1 MDNFG
6 LTRQV
11 KLIDKLRLVGL
22 EFEGRPHCGRDD
34 ARNIARLALAL
45 KRRGVVLSRNAGV
58 GPAEPDKLTSLC
70 PPQQANGP
78 ALLAARPPPSPR
90 PSPLEASVPSPQA
103 RVAFAALAR
112 AVGSTPEALILLERP
127 ALAPLKAFCK
137 GG

>member
-70 PPQQANGP
+70 PPEQATMP
-78 ALLAARPPPSPR
+78 ALLAAQPPPSPR
-90 PSPLEASVPSPQA
+90 PSPLEASVPA
-103 RVAFAALAR
+103 KRRRAVLAALEA
-112 AVGSTPEALILLERP
+112 AVGSKKKALRLLENP
-127 ALAPLKAFCK
+127 ALVHLKKFYESA
-137 GG
+137 